1 MHIPHHRHTHTH
13 THNFTIH
20 LGYRHSHVLCTYY
33 MQTMGKQWDTVVSKT
48 DLVSAL
54 KGLTISLLQLNN
66 KELTSS

>member
-1 MHIPHHRHTHTH
+1 MHIPHHTH
-13 THNFTIH
+13 THNLTIH

-33 MQTMGKQWDTVVSKT
+33 LQTLGKQGDTVVSKT

-66 KELTSS
+66 KELTSC